1 WGAVFLIGLGAG
13 GETGTTQYFVSR
25 YFGLRHFSV
34 IYGSIQPFTFAIAI
48 SLGSW
53 LLGYFY
59 DRADSYAG
67 STLVL
72 LGAFGVAAG
81 LLVMLGRYRYAIDG
95 EARSHGRD

>member
-1 WGAVFLIGLGAG
+1 M
-13 GETGTTQYFVSR
+13 
-25 YFGLRHFSV
+25 

>member
-1 WGAVFLIGLGAG
+1 LGGPPAPRPIRNTAPQSSAG

-48 SLGSW
+48 SLGAW

-59 DRADSYAG
+59 DRAGSYAG

-72 LGAFGVAAG
+72 LGAFG
-81 LLVMLGRYRYAIDG
+81 
-95 EARSHGRD
+95 